1 MGIKIEY
8 NGDYVHIIPDK
19 EIEVYNIAEI
29 KETIFEILERGN
41 KKIIINLEMVEYI
54 DSSGLGVLVT
64 VLKRVRNLEGK
75 LILLNP
81 KSAVKQIL
89 GLTNLDKVFSIEENM
104 ESAVESLGR

>member
-1 MGIKIEY
+1 MKIEY
-8 NGDYVHIIPDK
+8 KEDYVLITPGK

-29 KETIFEILERGN
+29 KESIFEILERGN

-81 KSAVKQIL
+81 RSVVKQIL
-89 GLTNLDKVFSIEENM
+89 GLTNLDKVFSIEGSI